1 MNKLAFTLVEILVV
15 ITIIAL
21 LSVASFSSFF
31 TFISSQDGESQVNA
45 FAAKVENFEL
55 ESQSKNILNY
65 SLFLGIWTWYTY
77 ELNRKSLYY
86 TFASFPL
93 PLWSFSLTGNTL
105 SSSSIR
111 MEHTDGG
118 KFVTDQFFQ
127 WWASYT
133 WIFTIWNEQIYTFY
147 VDEKEK
153 NKLWISYYGLGD
165 KKNDAKNLSLVSLWS
180 GEWKTW
186 QSFTG
191 VLIKNVSWKKIL
203 ESPNGTLLSQ
213 IYLFFEKGWKEY
225 TLTLP

>member
-1 MNKLAFTLVEILVV
+1 MNKRAFTLVEILVV

-45 FAAKVENFEL
+45 FASKIESFEL
-55 ESQSKNILNY
+55 EFQSKNILNY
-65 SLFLGIWTWYTY
+65 SLFLRTWTWYSY

-86 TFASFPL
+86 TFSTLSF

-105 SSSSIR
+105 PSWSIR
-111 MEHTDGG
+111 MEHIDDE
-118 KFVTDQFFQ
+118 KFTTDQFFQ
-127 WWASYT
+127 WWTSYT
-133 WIFTIWNEQIYTFY
+133 WTFTVWNEQIYTFY

-153 NKLWISYYGLGD
+153 NTLWISYYGLGN
-165 KKNDAKNLSLVSLWS
+165 KENDAKNLHLTSLWS
-180 GEWKTW
+180 GEWKTG

-191 VLIKNVSWKKIL
+191 VFLKNTSGKKVI
-203 ESPNGTLLSQ
+203 ESPDGTLLSQ

-225 TLTLP
+225 TLILR